1 MVATIEM
8 DDTGVR
14 RVRIVVDARSK
25 DEALEFYK
33 RISPGVSKLN
43 RGIRGSNRVHYA
55 EKQDISR

>member
-14 RVRIVVDARSK
+14 RVRILVDARTK

-43 RGIRGSNRVHYA
+43 RGIRGSNRVRFV
-55 EKQDISR
+55 EEPLNSR